1 MSIRHPD
8 SFYLNRNSNSS
19 SYSGPASRSGSA
31 SGPKSAASV
40 PGSGTGSSCRSAHS
54 VPGSSAASATS
65 LESLEQ
71 AALDLGHKGYHQQAI
86 EQLRCALSSLAP
98 RTLHQWTRYLSL
110 QHSLGTILASSE
122 HFVDAAKIFS
132 FIVLTG
138 VGMGCSSAGYGVGTQ
153 KDVCEYSSPGIPRL
167 VSRILLLYKDTGVW
181 VSPNA
186 AFACKNRLFTSTA
199 GKLPLV
205 STLQQQ
211 LQQQT
216 LDPGTTTECVGSS
229 IEIVVANALL
239 NLAKLLQD
247 GVNSGSPSR
256 VLYLNG
262 CAPTTSS
269 ILSLYILSYSL
280 SPSPSAANNIGIL
293 MASLISETSASEPT
307 QPKHIP
313 HGRHSSKRYISPN
326 SDSEP
331 DPDRASDS
339 DHSTSSNS
347 SFDESCAE
355 MPSSSTVRRLAYEYY
370 QAGLYMDSKHPHL
383 YTNLGS
389 LLRQEGN
396 IKEAIKA
403 YEQAIKYDPHFFIA
417 LANLASCLKDQGCID
432 HAANYYY
439 RAVQENKKFPEAVAG
454 LANCFGTICQWT
466 GRGSYGW
473 ETIAVDGKDNLCQGH
488 INGWV
493 SQVISVADEQIMEAR
508 RWGIGV
514 INFAAKMEN
523 GRLFYEIQSL
533 PPSMADGVKDRP
545 VPWMEWAGQ
554 PDEGARVMSLIEQSY
569 KQKQWQWYQDRQN
582 NEINLS
588 KYLRPTIPGML
599 VTPLA
604 TTILPFHAFTLP
616 FNVEQVQAISEKCAT
631 RISVATLSQPWI
643 PRHVYPPPKEPENG
657 VLKVGYVSSDFTNH
671 PLAHLMQSVFGM
683 HDKSKVLAYSYSTS
697 PSDNSCYRQKIEQE
711 SHVFRDVTSQS
722 TEQICDQIVADGIH
736 ILVNLNGF
744 TKGARNEIFAARTCP
759 IQVSLMG
766 FAGPMGAD
774 WIDYILG
781 DEIAMPR
788 HLPTPY
794 KKEKII
800 YMPDTLFCCDH
811 RQSAPDAR
819 SGLTHDWQQ
828 ELEFRA
834 QLRKSIFPTLPQDAF
849 VMANFNQLYKI
860 DPITF
865 AVWLRILCRLPT
877 SYLWLLQFPK
887 SGQANLERFA
897 YHWTGGRK
905 DVVDRILFTAVA
917 DKDSHII
924 RSRVCDLMLDTPEC
938 NAHTTAVD
946 VMWSSTPMI
955 VYPRHSHKLCSR
967 ISSSIVN
974 AGFSQDSVG
983 RGMASR
989 LIVKDENEYEKRVIE
1004 FGSSDSGHRELMAI
1018 RKTLFETRFT
1028 SRLFDTQ
1035 RYVQNLE
1042 TAFAQAWLNWTE
1054 NKHQDIVVQPLDV
1067 Q

>member
-1 MSIRHPD
+1 MSNRHSESSCPNINLSWSSHSRPGSRSD
-8 SFYLNRNSNSS
+8 SAPRSHSD
-19 SYSGPASRSGSA
+19 SGASRSKSSVA
-31 SGPKSAASV
+31 SGSYF
-40 PGSGTGSSCRSAHS
+40 
-54 VPGSSAASATS
+54 
-65 LESLEQ
+65 ENLEQ

-86 EQLRCALSSLAP
+86 EHLKCALSSLTP
-98 RTLHQWTRYLSL
+98 RTLQQWTRYLSL
-110 QHSLGTILASSE
+110 QHSLGTVLASSE
-122 HFVDAAKIFS
+122 HYVDAAKVFA

-138 VGMGCSSAGYGVGTQ
+138 VGMGCSTTGYGVGTQ

-167 VSRILLLYKDTGVW
+167 VSRILLLYKDTGIW

-186 AFACKNRLFTSTA
+186 AFACKNRLFTLTA
-199 GKLPLV
+199 GRLPLA

-211 LQQQT
+211 YQQQASDSAT
-216 LDPGTTTECVGSS
+216 ANEYVGNP

-262 CAPTTSS
+262 CAPTTVS
-269 ILSLYILSYSL
+269 ILALYILSYSL

-293 MASLISETSASEPT
+293 MASLISETSASEPA
-307 QPKHIP
+307 QSKHVS
-313 HGRHSSKRYISPN
+313 HGRHSSRRYISPS
-326 SDSEP
+326 SDSEA
-331 DPDRASDS
+331 DRASDS
-339 DHSTSSNS
+339 DHSSSSNS
-347 SFDESCAE
+347 SFDESWTE

-403 YEQAIKYDPHFFIA
+403 YEQAIKHDPHFFIA

-432 HAANYYY
+432 LAANYYY

-473 ETIAVDGKDNLCQGH
+473 ESIAVDGKDNLCQGH

-493 SQVISVADEQIMEAR
+493 SQVISVADEQILEAR
-508 RWGIGV
+508 RWGVGV
-514 INFAAKMEN
+514 INFIAKLED
-523 GRLFYEIQSL
+523 GRLFHEIQNL
-533 PPSMADGVKDRP
+533 PPSMADGETNRP
-545 VPWMEWAGQ
+545 VPWAEWANQ
-554 PDEGARVMSLIEQSY
+554 PDEGAKVMSLIEQSY
-569 KQKQWQWYQDRQN
+569 RQKQWQWYQDRQN
-582 NEINLS
+582 NDINLS
-588 KYLRPTIPGML
+588 KYMRPTIPAML

-616 FNVEQVQAISEKCAT
+616 FDVDQVQAISEKCAT

-643 PRHVYPPPKEPENG
+643 SRHVFPPPKEPEKG

-683 HDKSKVLAYSYSTS
+683 HDKSKVLAYTYSTS
-697 PSDNSCYRQKIEQE
+697 PSDKSCYRQKIEEE
-711 SHVFRDVTSQS
+711 SHVFRDVSSWS
-722 TEQICDQIVADGIH
+722 TEQICDQIVTDGIH

-781 DEIAMPR
+781 DKMAMPQD
-788 HLPTPY
+788 LPTPY

-811 RQSAPDAR
+811 KQSAPDAR
-819 SGLTHDWQQ
+819 NGVMHDWQQ
-828 ELEFRA
+828 ELDFRA
-834 QLRKSIFPTLPQDAF
+834 QLRRNLFPTLPQDAF
-849 VMANFNQLYKI
+849 IMANFNQLYKI

-865 AVWLRILCRLPT
+865 AVWLRILCRLPN

-905 DVVDRILFTAVA
+905 DIVDRILFTAVA

-974 AGFSQDSVG
+974 AGFSQDAVG
-983 RGMASR
+983 RSMANR
-989 LIVKDENEYEKRVIE
+989 LIVGDENEYEKRVIE
-1004 FGSSDSGHRELMAI
+1004 FGSSDTGRRELMNI
-1018 RKTLFETRFT
+1018 RKTLFDTRFT

-1035 RYVQNLE
+1035 RYVKNLE
-1042 TAFAQAWLNWTE
+1042 NAFAQAWLNWTE
-1054 NKHQDIVVQPLDV
+1054 NKHQDIVVVQPPDV
-1067 Q
+1067 